1 MNIKKIGKV
10 ILVLFLVA
18 IYTNIGYW
26 LGTEQYLSDH
36 STSSTSI
43 VQSFF
48 QGPEKIL
55 YSPWA
60 GVTIRGMRLTFV
72 VIWPILIAIVILAWL
87 GYFMFYFIFLGGL
100 FKAIGPTPSI
110 ILAIAGI
117 LYARKIWVKKHQK
130 TG

>member
-10 ILVLFLVA
+10 LLVLFLVA
-18 IYTNIGYW
+18 IYANIGYW

-55 YSPWA
+55 YSPII
-60 GVTIRGMRLTFV
+60 GVTISKTMLVFTFFWPTLIAFV
-72 VIWPILIAIVILAWL
+72 VLLWL
-87 GYFMFYFIFLGGL
+87 GHFMFVGGL
-100 FKAIGPTPSI
+100 FKTIGLIPSI
-110 ILAIAGI
+110 VLTIAGI